1 MHDGCARSRNW
12 AVSGVLGPL
21 AGAVIVAHL
30 SWAWIFWMN
39 VPIGLASAAGFIA
52 IGVCAGTVGYYI
64 AESIPP
70 VAQIGMVFLAPVY
83 FVVFLIVIT
92 PIFHNFWDVP
102 AAQAQMQ
109 QINFM
114 KNIAIMG
121 GMFMVAA
128 FGPGRFSIDRA

>member
-1 MHDGCARSRNW
+1 MKDRSDGMALLGRALLASLFIL
-12 AVSGVLGPL
+12 SGWGKLNGFSGAAGYIGSKGLPMPQVL
-21 AGAVIVAHL
+21 AAMTVAL
-30 SWAWIFWMN
+30 ELGGGILLL
-39 VPIGLASAAGFIA
+39 IGLKARW
-52 IGVCAGTVGYYI
+52 
-64 AESIPP
+64 
-70 VAQIGMVFLAPVY
+70 VALA

-114 KNIAIMG
+114 KNVAIMG

>member
-1 MHDGCARSRNW
+1 MKERSDGMAFLGRVLLASLFIWSGW
-12 AVSGVLGPL
+12 AKLTGFSGVAGYIGSKGLPMPQVLAALAVAVELGGGL
-21 AGAVIVAHL
+21 L
-30 SWAWIFWMN
+30 LL
-39 VPIGLASAAGFIA
+39 IGLKARWAA
-52 IGVCAGTVGYYI
+52 
-64 AESIPP
+64 
-70 VAQIGMVFLAPVY
+70 LA

-92 PIFHNFWDVP
+92 PIFHNYWDVP
-102 AAQAQMQ
+102 AAQVQMQ